1 MSTAAKY
8 PIETRLFINGEF
20 VDAASGETIEVV
32 NPATGHPVAAVQS
45 ANKDDIESAV
55 AAAKAA
61 FPAWSALTG
70 KERRRYLRKLTD
82 LVKENAD
89 ELSDLEV
96 YAVGKAKGP
105 AMMEIDW
112 AVDFLETIS
121 GLSEAVYGES
131 SLNQAGHL
139 NLSIKQPYGVVAGII
154 PWNVSCVMWVW
165 KVGPAIAAGNCII
178 LKASEKSPLAP
189 LALARLTKEAGFPPG
204 VVNVVNGAGMTGSY
218 LSEHMEIRKLSFT
231 GSTATG
237 RRVQTAAAASNL
249 KVVTLELGGKSPTIV
264 FADADLKNAV
274 DAVVLSNLVNM
285 GQTCTANARVYVEES
300 LAPTFL
306 EHLKAHYV
314 GWAQKQG
321 DPIKAE
327 NLLGTVADALQLKQ
341 VKSFIDI
348 GKKDGTLVA
357 GGESDGSY
365 VRPTLFA
372 NLADDSKLNVDEVF
386 GPVLVFHTFKDEAE
400 AIRRANDSEY
410 GLYASVFT
418 KDIDRA
424 IRVAKQLESGQVGI
438 NTASPTLHYDV
449 PFGGWK
455 TSGYGKEMGH
465 AWVESWTQTKT
476 LLIKVASA

>member
-1 MSTAAKY
+1 MSSSTKY
-8 PIETRLFINGEF
+8 AVETRLFINGDF
-20 VDAASGETIEVV
+20 VDSTSGETIEVI

-45 ANKDDIESAV
+45 ANKDDIDSAV

-70 KERRRYLRKLTD
+70 KERGRYIRKLTD

-89 ELSDLEV
+89 ELSDLEL

-105 AMMEIDW
+105 ALVEIGW
-112 AVDFLETIS
+112 AVDFLETIT
-121 GLSEAVYGES
+121 GLSEAVYGDS

-154 PWNVSCVMWVW
+154 PWNVSSVMWVW

-178 LKASEKSPLAP
+178 LKASEKSPLVA

-204 VVNVVNGAGMTGSY
+204 VVNVVNGAGKTGGY

-249 KVVTLELGGKSPTIV
+249 KVVTLELGGKSPTI
-264 FADADLKNAV
+264 
-274 DAVVLSNLVNM
+274 
-285 GQTCTANARVYVEES
+285 
-300 LAPTFL
+300 
-306 EHLKAHYV
+306 
-314 GWAQKQG
+314 
-321 DPIKAE
+321 
-327 NLLGTVADALQLKQ
+327 NLLGTVADAIQLKQ

-372 NLADDSKLNVDEVF
+372 NIADDSKLNVDEVF

-400 AIRRANDSEY
+400 AIRRANDTEY

-424 IRVAKQLESGQVGI
+424 IRVAKQLESGQIGI
-438 NTASPTLHYDV
+438 NTASPTLYYDV

-455 TSGYGKEMGH
+455 TSGYGKGTVSAPSVVWNMSTDVPVRNGSCMGRELV
-465 AWVESWTQTKT
+465 ATSATD
-476 LLIKVASA
+476 LRLIY